1 MPAAIEADI
10 LNFYDLDKQGLGSMT
25 MPLSRRHFL
34 RHSALCAATLS
45 TASLSARG
53 ATGETQAAIQDANGS
68 SKSLGLTRTLA
79 EWVVQSQA
87 SDIPDS
93 VKKEAVR
100 SIVNSVGVTVGGSSD
115 EAVTAALR
123 ALGPYAGAPKSAIF
137 GRHDR
142 LDPLNAALINGISSH
157 VLDFDDTELN
167 TIIHPAGVVACALF
181 ALAGDHPM
189 TGAQFLHA
197 FVLGTEIECR
207 LGNAIYPS
215 HYDLGWHI
223 TATCGAFGA
232 AAACGKVLGLDTQK
246 MVWALGTASV
256 QAAGLKVV
264 FGSMGKS
271 FQVGRAAQNGLLSAV
286 LAKQGFTSSDVAL
299 EGVDGYFAAA
309 TRHHDDAQLIG
320 HLGEHY
326 EISTNTYKPFP
337 CGIVIHPAIDA
348 AIQLNKEFHLKAEDI
363 TSIELRANPLIL
375 QLTGK
380 QAPRTGLEGKF
391 SAYHSV
397 AIAMIRG
404 RVGLPEYSDAAV
416 ADPTVVGL
424 RSRVHITTDLG
435 VRSDEVYM
443 TLKDRNGNVH
453 EKHVEH
459 AIGSLQR
466 PMADADI
473 EAKFMGLAVG
483 ILPEAQAKSLL
494 ESCWKMEDL
503 QDASAVPTAGA
514 SRKV

>member
-1 MPAAIEADI
+1 
-10 LNFYDLDKQGLGSMT
+10 MT
-25 MPLSRRHFL
+25 MPLSRRRFL
-34 RHSALCAATLS
+34 KHSAIGAATLS
-45 TASLSARG
+45 ATPLSSHG
-53 ATGETQAAIQDANGS
+53 QTGTSQVAGPDANGS

-79 EWVVQSQA
+79 DWVVKSQS
-87 SDIPDS
+87 SDIPAS

-115 EAVTAALR
+115 EAVAAALR
-123 ALGPYAGAPKSAIF
+123 ALGPYVGAPKSAIF
-137 GRHDR
+137 GRTDR

-181 ALAGDHPM
+181 ALAADHPM
-189 TGAQFLHA
+189 TGAEFLHA

-223 TATCGAFGA
+223 TATCGVFGA
-232 AAACGKVLGLDTQK
+232 AAACGKVVGLDTQK
-246 MVWALGTASV
+246 MVWALGSAAV

-271 FQVGRAAQNGLLSAV
+271 FQVGRAAQNGLLSAL
-286 LAKQGFTSSDVAL
+286 LAKQGFTSSDVPL

-309 TRHHDDAQLIG
+309 ARHHDEVQLTG
-320 HLGEHY
+320 HLGDHF

-348 AIQLNKEFHLKAEDI
+348 AIQLNKELHLNAEDI
-363 TSIELRANPLIL
+363 TSVELRANPLIL

-397 AIAMIRG
+397 AIALIRG

-416 ADPTVVGL
+416 ADATVVAL
-424 RSRVHITTDLG
+424 RSKVHITTDPA
-435 VRSDEVYM
+435 VRSDEIYM
-443 TLKDRNGNVH
+443 TLKDRHGKLY

-459 AIGSLQR
+459 ATGSLQR
-466 PMADADI
+466 PMTDADL
-473 EAKFMGLAVG
+473 ETKFMGLAVG
-483 ILPEAQAKSLL
+483 ILPEPRARALL
-494 ESCWKMEDL
+494 DTCWKIESLKDAAAIPA
-503 QDASAVPTAGA
+503 DASHNA
-514 SRKV
+514 